1 LFWRV
6 WCFLAGLGPGAL
18 AVLALAS
25 GPQEPSPAS
34 VELGAVAGG
43 ALLLLVAILL
53 ARRPQDEPDRGA
65 HFARAASAGLVA
77 VPALA
82 ASVLGL
88 APGPRVFFAGTALLV
103 TTALLAASRRRA
115 PAGGLAGQLGA
126 ALAALVGGSAGV
138 LLLAGLLA
146 SLRSVDGVR
155 DEAMR
160 DAIFDRDASIETVAL
175 PSCAPRAKRVEVL
188 EPFGAH
194 PRQAAGGVQLWF
206 DAPGPDGRRQIQ
218 RRMRATGEVRCL
230 SCGEPG
236 NNRHPAP
243 NPGGTVV
250 VFDTDRH
257 STWLRPNDT
266 ELQLLNAAAAERGI
280 PSRRITYAPG
290 PDERPIF
297 APAPSTLVWSRGE
310 AGAYRVVTSSLV
322 SGHGSLQ
329 VGGIGTLRSGGTAWV
344 APLGWSPDARTLAV
358 VLGNPLGPG
367 RVAAV
372 DPATDRAV
380 PLGPSAT
387 TASALSFNSDGGWYT
402 LATARRA
409 AVVGLLPARLGFV
422 VAPALAA
429 LDGGDGLSFHEQ
441 SQVVWGPTGGEPT
454 PVDLGESAAWGW
466 PTGISLDADG
476 AGFVLGQ
483 RRIGAEGP
491 EDRLI
496 AVRLDCS

>member
-1 LFWRV
+1 V
-6 WCFLAGLGPGAL
+6 AGLAPGAL

-25 GPQEPSPAS
+25 GGREPSPAT
-34 VELGAVAGG
+34 VELGAAAGG
-43 ALLLLVAILL
+43 ALLLLAAIAL
-53 ARRPQDEPDRGA
+53 ARRPHDEPDRGA

-82 ASVLGL
+82 ASLLGL
-88 APGPRVFFAGTALLV
+88 APGPRVLFAGTALLLV
-103 TTALLAASRRRA
+103 TAMLAASRRRA
-115 PAGGLAGQLGA
+115 PAGGMAGQLVA
-126 ALAALVGGSAGV
+126 ALAALFGGSAVV

-146 SLRSVDGVR
+146 SFRSVDVVP
-155 DEAMR
+155 DDAIR
-160 DAIFDRDASIETVAL
+160 DAILDRDASIETVAL
-175 PSCAPRAKRVEVL
+175 PSCAPRAQRIEVL

-194 PRQAAGGVQLWF
+194 PRLAAGGRELWF

-218 RRMRATGEVRCL
+218 RRLRASGEVRCL

-243 NPGGTVV
+243 NIEGTVV

-257 STWLRPNDT
+257 ASWLRPNDT

-297 APAPSTLVWSRGE
+297 APAPNTLAWSRGE
-310 AGAYRVVTSSLV
+310 GGAYRVVSSGLI

-329 VGGIGTLRSGGTAWV
+329 VSRVGTLRAGGGAWV
-344 APLGWSPDARTLAV
+344 APLGWSPDARTLAIV
-358 VLGNPLGPG
+358 RGNPLGPA
-367 RVAAV
+367 RVAAR

-380 PLGPSAT
+380 ALGETAT
-387 TASALSFNSDGGWYT
+387 TASALSFNQDGGWYA
-402 LATARRA
+402 LATARRSSA
-409 AVVGLLPARLGFV
+409 AGLLPARLGFA
-422 VAPALAA
+422 VAPALAV
-429 LDGGDGLSFHEQ
+429 LNGGDGLAFHPRTE
-441 SQVVWGPTGGEPT
+441 VWWGATGTEPS

-466 PTGISLDADG
+466 PTGISLDGDG
-476 AGFVLGQ
+476 TGFVLGQ
-483 RRIGAEGP
+483 RRPGADGP